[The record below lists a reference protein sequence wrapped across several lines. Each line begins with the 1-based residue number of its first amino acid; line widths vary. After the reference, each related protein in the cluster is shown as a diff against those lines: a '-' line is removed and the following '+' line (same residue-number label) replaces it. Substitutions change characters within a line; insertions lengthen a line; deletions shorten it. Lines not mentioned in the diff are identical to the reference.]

1 MYCMSHDNSASLY
14 KSLFAVQ
21 GNHTL
26 KLATTRSIKR
36 DSTIYETCWLS
47 EHDERKNLVARYRTW
62 TNRSLKPPYRQQTG
76 WERYS
81 LSGELLDREIRYSK
95 RADMMYLH

>member
-1 MYCMSHDNSASLY
+1 MQGMRQDDSASRY

-21 GNHTL
+21 DNHTL
-26 KLATTRSIKR
+26 KLASTTSVKR
-36 DSTIYETCWLS
+36 DSTIYKTCWLS
-47 EHDERKNLVARYRTW
+47 EHDETKSLVARYRTW

-81 LSGELLDREIRYSK
+81 LTGELLDREIRYSK
-95 RADMMYLH
+95 RADMTYLH